1 MPASV
6 SFYVANSR
14 AELRRL
20 LHPDAFNSLYL
31 QVEFP
36 TNALA
41 SLSGTPLGP
50 DDSVLVTL
58 EPEPDGYGVT
68 LRPSGLQFTSGRG
81 PTASFVYAAYGDLS
95 VAGDLGE
102 RRARPVA
109 ERARIGHRQRDR
121 HGAPSRAG
129 YVPGRC
135 PSLSRPIPFPPS
147 SGCRYIDR
155 CKE

>member
-20 LHPDAFNSLYL
+20 PHPDAFNSLYL

-36 TNALA
+36 TNALS

-95 VAGDLGE
+95 VA
-102 RRARPVA
+102 
-109 ERARIGHRQRDR
+109 DR
-121 HGAPSRAG
+121 SPTYASRAAYAAALAIWENVG
-129 YVPGRC
+129 PDRWQSVPGSATGNETVTAHLPAPGTYLVAAR
-135 PSLSRPIPFPPS
+135 R
-147 SGCRYIDR
+147 
-155 CKE
+155 